1 MIYVKNI
8 IRFEPECEEPKGIE
22 LYTFLSAFDRC
33 LLEDD
38 DAEKMLGLTTA
49 VIDELNATYPESE
62 KWTLV
67 ISHWGFYIRIV
78 GEDGRGVP
86 GKEVFEVLL
95 GTVTK
100 QMSRVDIY
108 RWAEKFIDTKGGSK

>member
-38 DAEKMLGLTTA
+38 DAERMIALTTA
-49 VIDELNATYPESE
+49 VIDEINTNYPESE
-62 KWTLV
+62 KWKLV

-100 QMSRVDIY
+100 QMSRVEIY

>member
-1 MIYVKNI
+1 MIYVKGI
-8 IRFEPECEEPKGIE
+8 MRSVPECEEPKGME

-33 LLEDD
+33 LLDD
-38 DAEKMLGLTTA
+38 DDDERMLALTTA
-49 VIDELNATYPESE
+49 VIDELNTNYPDSE

-67 ISHWGFYIRIV
+67 ISHWGFYIRIA
-78 GEDGRGVP
+78 GEDGRGIP

-95 GTVTK
+95 GSVAK
-100 QMSRVDIY
+100 KMSRLDID